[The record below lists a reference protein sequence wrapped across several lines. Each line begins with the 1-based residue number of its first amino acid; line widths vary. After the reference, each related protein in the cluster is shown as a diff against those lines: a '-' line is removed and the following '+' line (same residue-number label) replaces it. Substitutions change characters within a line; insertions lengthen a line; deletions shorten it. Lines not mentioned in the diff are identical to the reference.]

1 MINLRRSGPNAS
13 LGATQFVTQHG
24 RDYVMKHFFARR
36 EGRSPVAARP
46 VTCRPSRL
54 SSLAWLVAALLLVAA
69 APAAYA
75 APKAPS
81 AITVGCLY
89 AKTGFLSYQSMQMHR
104 GLAFWKDEVNSH
116 GGVYVKTYGKRLP
129 IKFTCYN
136 DQSDPSLVTVMM
148 NRLID
153 DKVDVLVADASSFL
167 TAPAVPIAE
176 AHRVLLVNP
185 LGTSKKF
192 YTPNNP
198 YIVQTSDLVTR
209 FWADSITKLLMHMKL
224 KRVAIIYG
232 TNDFDGPQAEEV
244 DAILTRHGV
253 KPVYYHAVPTKTS
266 NYTVILHRIAATRPQ
281 AVLEIGYDPNDVTF
295 LKNMKAGGFHFPFV
309 YILFPDLA
317 PAEFTGMGND
327 LKYIYCYVTA
337 PTLRISS
344 VNIGLTTDQ
353 FVTRYQKKAGAK
365 PDAFVT
371 AGYVAGLV
379 VQRALATANNMTQ
392 LGLRQAMAR
401 MSGKTRTLG
410 GTFTI
415 TKEGAQMG
423 IVSGV
428 AQFLPTSSGFKLKVV
443 YPAKFATAKAVYP
456 APKS

>member
-1 MINLRRSGPNAS
+1 MKRFFSRQEGRLLMTA
-13 LGATQFVTQHG
+13 GATKRQH
-24 RDYVMKHFFARR
+24 RR
-36 EGRSPVAARP
+36 F
-46 VTCRPSRL
+46 
-54 SSLAWLVAALLLVAA
+54 SSLAWMAAALSLIAA
-69 APAAYA
+69 APAAHA
-75 APKAPS
+75 ASNPPS

-104 GLAFWKDEVNSH
+104 GLAFWRDEVNSH

-136 DQSDPSLVTVMM
+136 DQSDPSLVTVMV

-167 TAPAVPIAE
+167 TAPAVPIAQ

-192 YTPNNP
+192 YTLNNP

-209 FWADSITKLLMHMKL
+209 FWADSITKLLMHMRL

-232 TNDFDGPQAEEV
+232 TNDFDGPQAQEV
-244 DAILTRHGV
+244 NAILQKHGV

-266 NYTVILHRIAATRPQ
+266 NYTVILHRIAATNPQ

-295 LKNMKAGGFHFPFV
+295 LKNMKAAGIHFPFV

-317 PAEFTGMGND
+317 PAEFKGMGND

-337 PTLRISS
+337 PTLKVSN

-353 FVTRYQKKAGAK
+353 FVNQYQKKSGAQ

-379 VQRALATANNMTQ
+379 VQRALATANNMSQ
-392 LGLRQAMAR
+392 LGLRQAMAS
-401 MSGKTRTLG
+401 MSGKMRTLG

-415 TKEGAQMG
+415 TKEGAQTG

-428 AQFLPTSSGFKLKVV
+428 AQFLPTSSGFKLKVI

-456 APKS
+456 APRS